1 MESNNSY
8 KRSLT
13 DRVRSEIIGAY
24 RRGQSIDI
32 ISRRL
37 NIDKNRITGVIIDYI
52 IDVVD
57 AINEEKE

>member
-1 MESNNSY
+1 MESNNPY
-8 KRSLT
+8 KRPLT

>member
-1 MESNNSY
+1 MESNNPY
-8 KRSLT
+8 KRP
-13 DRVRSEIIGAY
+13 
-24 RRGQSIDI
+24 IDI